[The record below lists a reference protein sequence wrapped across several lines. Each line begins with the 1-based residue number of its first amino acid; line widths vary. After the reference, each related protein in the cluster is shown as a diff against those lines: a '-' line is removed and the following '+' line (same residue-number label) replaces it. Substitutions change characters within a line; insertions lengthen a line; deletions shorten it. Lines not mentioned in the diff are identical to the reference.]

1 MTRAPWILL
10 CTLLPV
16 GVAAAAAPS
25 ALVLEGQVGHL
36 HHYKGSVLLEG
47 VAERRVDKE
56 TTELVGDNLC
66 FIVSARSR
74 ALVPRDKDE
83 RLAWFCF
90 TERDAAIRALRLPS
104 APAQGTCGYRMPA
117 TVVVGSY
124 VVNRSES
131 DVFDTAA
138 LLAVKR
144 RGKVTAIAC
153 R

>member
-1 MTRAPWILL
+1 MIRVPWILPS
-10 CTLLPV
+10 TLLLF
-16 GVAAAAAPS
+16 GVTAAAAPS
-25 ALVLEGQVGHL
+25 ALVLEGQVGQL
-36 HHYKGSVLLEG
+36 YHYKGTVLLEG

-66 FIVSARSR
+66 FIVSAKSR
-74 ALVPRDKDE
+74 ALIPRDKDE

-90 TERDAAIRALRLPS
+90 TERDDAIRALRLPS
-104 APAQGTCGYRMPA
+104 APDRGTCGYRMPA

-124 VVNRSES
+124 VVNRSEAE
-131 DVFDTAA
+131 VFDTAA

-144 RGKVTAIAC
+144 RGKVSAIAC